1 MAPSQTILFTIIPRG
16 ISLNPDT
23 LPVSVFVSPRLLG
36 ANRLD
41 AFPDWL
47 NWTARRQDIGLR
59 LVLECAGLTR
69 EAEIPREQLRPE
81 LWRALFNE
89 ETFVRSHTFDD
100 YSGRFV
106 ASYPVRAALSAL
118 KGVYQAAGVAL
129 AQPQLVFGGRG
140 QEGGHGQ
147 ILARLVDG
155 FQVDW
160 DIAKG
165 RKLREDQRQGQG
177 RLNIRGP
184 FLGYSADD
192 LDDDGAFR
200 TGGIA
205 AGSKQSK
212 QLNQAVAERFAVF
225 SHQPAGA
232 PVTRERL
239 DERTVLDFHQALS
252 SLDAYPALQRMLG
265 LVFDFE
271 LPIDFVAAAPF
282 GAAGTIRVVQADGS
296 WDDATPTI
304 VPATATAYIHITGEN
319 RLFFTAPRATID
331 KNNTSEPLGALGLLA
346 LDPTR
351 FGLAQVDVD
360 GGLHKTITLA
370 EMANQTSVQGPLR
383 AQHPQVF
390 DPNTALA
397 ALRSGGIS
405 MYADNRALALLSTF
419 GASKKLNDAL
429 EANQAQPFPFAAEDL
444 ARGYRIDVWDAATG
458 GWHSL
463 HRRDGVYHIG
473 DNTVATEDEEGFIQ
487 LAATQAAPNEDGM
500 RDTDDL
506 YLHEAFA
513 RWPGWSL
520 SAPRPGKHLT
530 RAADPDQAVPDEN
543 APDPENEP
551 ITPFKITADYQVVRG
566 SLPRLRFGGRYRFRA
581 RLVDLAGNSLGLGET
596 ITDLLSLAL
605 SLPRG
610 SATFPYLRFEPIPA
624 PALVLRD
631 ERGIS
636 GPGSSL
642 ERIVIRSFNSDLS
655 LDAAP
660 ADLTANDRHIAPP
673 RGNVELGERHGM
685 FDDASGKLKP
695 SPAMWDLIRKRDEG
709 QFATATVASL
719 AIDGQPQPVPLDGA
733 AQLDLPYLP
742 DPLSRG
748 AAFRDLPGTPS
759 GSIGRADPTTA
770 AGPLAHTPLED
781 ANPRPGS
788 ATLIGWG
795 GQDDWQHVAPFR
807 FALEEGDGLPSWDPD
822 AHVLTVFLAK
832 GQTSVV
838 PISSIAGTEDLKLM
852 GVWQWLREFIEYLT
866 TEQAQPEFVRPFA
879 TKDRI
884 AHILQR
890 AVEGGHA
897 MLTPPQLLTL
907 VHAVQQPIGQPQ
919 FTRLNAQLDTER
931 ASELETEPEYTP
943 TAATELDTISAWR
956 ELGSTDARLI
966 GGLSIHGASTAK
978 VDLRAA
984 WVDPVDDLLQD
995 APGTQSF
1002 ATFVDSVPLPN
1013 TSEQTLL
1020 GEDGKH
1026 AVGYYDADHDLLCF
1040 ARAGTKLGNLASGE
1054 TVYSDAAPRHQI
1066 GDTRHH
1072 VIEYTAVATSRY
1084 REYFPQQQDGADL
1097 DFTRTSLPV
1106 RVDVPASARPLA
1118 PQVRYV
1124 VPTFGW
1130 QRETSTN
1137 LTRSLRVGGGL
1148 RIYLDRP
1155 WYSSGEGELLG
1166 VALHPGGALDREQD
1180 KPYITQWGQ
1189 DPIWVS
1195 APLDELPRVDHF
1207 PDAVAS
1213 EFDLPMDARTKD
1225 SETRHVNVAGH
1236 TVAFDCERKLWY
1248 CDLTVNTKSSTYAPF
1263 VRLALVRYQPHALI
1277 DAKLSRAVLAD
1288 FVQLTPER
1296 AAMITADP
1304 NQSGR
1309 LRVVV
1314 TGPAPRGP
1322 RPAVYQPRTAPEPT
1336 TSVDRPTVISVA
1348 VQERDPAISGELGWR
1363 AAAPGSFSLN
1373 VEHDG
1378 PLSEDENLRR
1388 WAGTIRFADLPA
1400 PGQFRLL
1407 ITEREYISADYT
1419 VIREQDN
1426 ARVVEQPSRLI
1437 YAETI
1442 ALDTALL
1449 APPNIAAASTIV
1461 G

>member
-1 MAPSQTILFTIIPRG
+1 
-16 ISLNPDT
+16 
-23 LPVSVFVSPRLLG
+23 
-36 ANRLD
+36 
-41 AFPDWL
+41 
-47 NWTARRQDIGLR
+47 
-59 LVLECAGLTR
+59 
-69 EAEIPREQLRPE
+69 
-81 LWRALFNE
+81 
-89 ETFVRSHTFDD
+89 
-100 YSGRFV
+100 
-106 ASYPVRAALSAL
+106 
-118 KGVYQAAGVAL
+118 
-129 AQPQLVFGGRG
+129 
-140 QEGGHGQ
+140 
-147 ILARLVDG
+147 
-155 FQVDW
+155 
-160 DIAKG
+160 
-165 RKLREDQRQGQG
+165 
-177 RLNIRGP
+177 
-184 FLGYSADD
+184 
-192 LDDDGAFR
+192 
-200 TGGIA
+200 
-205 AGSKQSK
+205 
-212 QLNQAVAERFAVF
+212 
-225 SHQPAGA
+225 
-232 PVTRERL
+232 
-239 DERTVLDFHQALS
+239 
-252 SLDAYPALQRMLG
+252 
-265 LVFDFE
+265 
-271 LPIDFVAAAPF
+271 
-282 GAAGTIRVVQADGS
+282 
-296 WDDATPTI
+296 
-304 VPATATAYIHITGEN
+304 
-319 RLFFTAPRATID
+319 
-331 KNNTSEPLGALGLLA
+331 
-346 LDPTR
+346 
-351 FGLAQVDVD
+351 
-360 GGLHKTITLA
+360 
-370 EMANQTSVQGPLR
+370 
-383 AQHPQVF
+383 
-390 DPNTALA
+390 
-397 ALRSGGIS
+397 
-405 MYADNRALALLSTF
+405 
-419 GASKKLNDAL
+419 
-429 EANQAQPFPFAAEDL
+429 
-444 ARGYRIDVWDAATG
+444 
-458 GWHSL
+458 
-463 HRRDGVYHIG
+463 
-473 DNTVATEDEEGFIQ
+473 
-487 LAATQAAPNEDGM
+487 
-500 RDTDDL
+500 
-506 YLHEAFA
+506 
-513 RWPGWSL
+513 
-520 SAPRPGKHLT
+520 
-530 RAADPDQAVPDEN
+530 
-543 APDPENEP
+543 
-551 ITPFKITADYQVVRG
+551 
-566 SLPRLRFGGRYRFRA
+566 
-581 RLVDLAGNSLGLGET
+581 
-596 ITDLLSLAL
+596 
-605 SLPRG
+605 
-610 SATFPYLRFEPIPA
+610 
-624 PALVLRD
+624 
-631 ERGIS
+631 
-636 GPGSSL
+636 
-642 ERIVIRSFNSDLS
+642 
-655 LDAAP
+655 
-660 ADLTANDRHIAPP
+660 
-673 RGNVELGERHGM
+673 
-685 FDDASGKLKP
+685 
-695 SPAMWDLIRKRDEG
+695 
-709 QFATATVASL
+709 
-719 AIDGQPQPVPLDGA
+719 
-733 AQLDLPYLP
+733 
-742 DPLSRG
+742 
-748 AAFRDLPGTPS
+748 
-759 GSIGRADPTTA
+759 
-770 AGPLAHTPLED
+770 
-781 ANPRPGS
+781 
-788 ATLIGWG
+788 
-795 GQDDWQHVAPFR
+795 
-807 FALEEGDGLPSWDPD
+807 
-822 AHVLTVFLAK
+822 
-832 GQTSVV
+832 
-838 PISSIAGTEDLKLM
+838 M